1 MGIFYITDGQK
12 NSPPLSP
19 SLNLREGEG
28 EGYNV
33 FMLMKLLLRTLA
45 VGVAGYLVP
54 GVHITD
60 IWGAVVAAIVLGIL
74 NSILRPILLFLTLP
88 VTVLTL
94 GLFALVINTVIV
106 LIAAKIVPGFN
117 VDGFWPA
124 LGFSIIL
131 AIVNWFLERIDK

>member
-1 MGIFYITDGQK
+1 
-12 NSPPLSP
+12 
-19 SLNLREGEG
+19 
-28 EGYNV
+28 
-33 FMLMKLLLRTLA
+33 MKLLLRTLA

>member
-1 MGIFYITDGQK
+1 
-12 NSPPLSP
+12 
-19 SLNLREGEG
+19 
-28 EGYNV
+28 
-33 FMLMKLLLRTLA
+33 MLMKLLLRTLA

-88 VTVLTL
+88 VTILTL

-106 LIAAKIVPGFN
+106 LIASKIVPGFS
-117 VDGFWPA
+117 VDGFWVA
-124 LGFSIIL
+124 LAFSIVL
-131 AIVNWFLERIDK
+131 AIVNWFLEKTK